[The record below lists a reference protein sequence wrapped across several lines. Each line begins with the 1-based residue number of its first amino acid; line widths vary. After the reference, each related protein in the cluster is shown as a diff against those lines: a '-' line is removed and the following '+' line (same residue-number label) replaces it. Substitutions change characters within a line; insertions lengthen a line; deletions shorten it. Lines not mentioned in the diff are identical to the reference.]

1 MKLTNLLTDETV
13 LRELGARLARQ
24 RIDCFY
30 TQAQLARRAGIGK
43 RTLERIEAG
52 DSVQLVSLIRV
63 LRELETLENLD
74 AVIPE
79 AGPRPL
85 DYVKRQGK
93 HRQRASTPRVKEEPE
108 SQWRWGDER

>member
-1 MKLTNLLTDETV
+1 MKLTNLITDDTV
-13 LRELGARLARQ
+13 LRELGTRLARQ
-24 RIDCFY
+24 RIDRSR

-63 LRELETLENLD
+63 LRELEILENLD
-74 AVIPE
+74 AVVPE

-85 DYVKRQGK
+85 DYIKRQGK
-93 HRQRASTPRVKEEPE
+93 LRQRVSTSGVKEKPE
-108 SQWRWGDER
+108 AQWRWGDER